1 MTDNKVEVKD
11 ETFYYTELATYVHNQ
26 NLGDISSVVIVPQ
39 NDSSRFGNLFQIKAE
54 PNELFFSTASVND
67 VEIVTGL
74 TGNNLN
80 PSSTGTSS
88 SSSGSY

>member
-1 MTDNKVEVKD
+1 M
-11 ETFYYTELATYVHNQ
+11 
-26 NLGDISSVVIVPQ
+26 VIVPK
-39 NDSSRFGNLFQIKAE
+39 DSESRFGNLFQIKAE

-80 PSSTGTSS
+80 PSLTGTSS